1 MTIENHTGTVVHQV
15 LSDLEFPACRWQLI
29 AEAVTY
35 GADNV
40 TLAKLHRLPP
50 RRYVS
55 CEEVAAAIDASC
67 RPRQPR
73 RAMVIPMNVPHRSLV
88 TSVVVG

>member
-1 MTIENHTGTVVHQV
+1 MTINNPNGTVFHQV

-29 AEAVTY
+29 AEAVAY

-55 CEEVAAAIDASC
+55 CEEVAAAIDATC
-67 RPRQPR
+67 RRRLPR
-73 RAMVIPMNVPHRSLV
+73 RAVVIPMNVPHRSLV
-88 TSVVVG
+88 VSVVAD